1 MQSTDLDI
9 VVTSVLIAREI
20 GGNLSNVL
28 STIASTIRER
38 VRIRGEIRVLTAQ
51 GRLTGLLLSMLPL
64 GLFVVLSFI
73 SRGND
78 AYLKPLLETKAGH
91 IMIGLGIFSQVV
103 GFLIIQRIVSIDI

>member
-1 MQSTDLDI
+1 
-9 VVTSVLIAREI
+9 
-20 GGNLSNVL
+20 
-28 STIASTIRER
+28 
-38 VRIRGEIRVLTAQ
+38 
-51 GRLTGLLLSMLPL
+51 MLPL